1 MKSLM
6 ENLQLSFWK
15 KPELISLIGLKPSSI
30 CFRDSV
36 CQIHSDYLCEC
47 VLKSNALFS
56 LNVCAFCYGKGLM
69 APDRVSL
76 P

>member
-6 ENLQLSFWK
+6 ENLQLVFGKS
-15 KPELISLIGLKPSSI
+15 PGSTSLIGPSPI
-30 CFRDSV
+30 CVCISV
-36 CQIHSDYLCEC
+36 CQTRLDYLCDH
-47 VLKSNALFS
+47 VLTPNALFS
-56 LNVCAFCYGKGLM
+56 LDVYVFCYGKGLM

>member
-6 ENLQLSFWK
+6 ENLQLVFGKS
-15 KPELISLIGLKPSSI
+15 PGLTSLIGLKPSPI
-30 CFRDSV
+30 CFSSLFAKLTW
-36 CQIHSDYLCEC
+36 ITC
-47 VLKSNALFS
+47 VTVLIPNALFS
-56 LNVCAFCYGKGLM
+56 LNVGVFCYGKGLM